1 MVMYVLLVD
10 PLGPYPIKIVNM
22 SDRNNT
28 ILLLAVLDRHSPSV
42 SGGVGSSQNSGG
54 VAFLIE

>member
-1 MVMYVLLVD
+1 MAMYVLRVD
-10 PLGPYPIKIVNM
+10 PLGPYPIKIVKM

-28 ILLLAVLDRHSPSV
+28 RLLLAILDCHSPSV
-42 SGGVGSSQNSGG
+42 LGGVGSSQNSGD

>member
-1 MVMYVLLVD
+1 MYVLRVD
-10 PLGPYPIKIVNM
+10 PLGHYPIKIVKM

-28 ILLLAVLDRHSPSV
+28 RLMLAILDCHSLSV
-42 SGGVGSSQNSGG
+42 SGGVGSSQNSGD